1 MLTTILAVSP
11 NEPTSDYAI
20 RRILAWYGSRKREF
34 AALDEF
40 DSILCVLTT
49 SDDDGLSVKDSRM
62 TIMYLKTLLISAIVA
77 LLWVA
82 VSLPVVAAAYK
93 IDPAHSFIQFRTKHL
108 GYSWLVG
115 RFNRFEGTMNY
126 DPSAGP
132 EAQSISVTIDA
143 SSLDTNHAERDKHL
157 RGEDFFNVKKHAIV
171 RFVSTRYQGGKDGG
185 TLTGDLTLLGVT
197 KSISFEVRKI
207 GEGDDPWGGYRAG
220 FEGSYV
226 LTRKDFGMGYNLGPT
241 AEKVQLDLLIEAIRQ

>member
-1 MLTTILAVSP
+1 
-11 NEPTSDYAI
+11 
-20 RRILAWYGSRKREF
+20 
-34 AALDEF
+34 
-40 DSILCVLTT
+40 
-49 SDDDGLSVKDSRM
+49 M
-62 TIMYLKTLLISAIVA
+62 TNRYFKTLFASATSA
-77 LLWVA
+77 LLLA
-82 VSLPVVAAAYK
+82 SLIPPAIAAGYK

-115 RFNRFEGTMNY
+115 QFNRFEGTMNY

-132 EAQSISVTIDA
+132 EAQNISVTIDA

-157 RGEDFFNVKKHAIV
+157 RGEDFFNVQKYPTV
-171 RFVSTRYQGGKDGG
+171 TFVSTQYWGGESGGK
-185 TLTGDLTLLGVT
+185 LTGDLTLLGVT

-220 FEGSYV
+220 FEGSYI
-226 LTRKDFGMGYNLGPT
+226 LTRKDFGMGYDLGPA